1 MRNGILPFST
11 KTAVAT
17 PPVPAD
23 RRSAP
28 RPAMQRIVVGL
39 SVKAE
44 DIDVDSRTFEGL
56 LSVWGPDLGDDVMH
70 RGAFKKTL
78 AEWKKSRDAIPL
90 LNSHNHFDV
99 LSSFGQLIEAKETD
113 DGLWTKWEVIPGADG
128 DRILDRIRPGSNGRA
143 PVSKMSIGYEPMK
156 FDFEQSDSARF
167 GRLRNLREVNLKEG
181 SLVLFPMAPGARVD
195 TSTVK
200 SWIDDANE
208 LDPADVTPEMKT
220 ELRRLAGKIGKLL
233 SAKATPTGENST
245 PDPDSSDDS
254 ADEPGAE
261 GGDNPTDPPPVAPAN
276 VDPPATPPAPPAST
290 TTEPPADTQGKGD
303 YLFGEALQQRLRGL
317 KIGSAITRSQTQS

>member
-1 MRNGILPFST
+1 MRNGILPFQT

-17 PPVPAD
+17 PPVGND
-23 RRSAP
+23 RRAAT
-28 RPAMQRIVVGL
+28 RPVLNRIVVGL

-44 DIDVDSRTFEGL
+44 DIDEEKRTFEGL

-70 RGAFKKTL
+70 KGAFKKTL
-78 AEWKKSRDAIPL
+78 SEWKKSTDAIPL

-99 LSSFGQLIEAKETD
+99 LSSFGQLVEAKETD
-113 DGLWTKWEVIPGADG
+113 EGLWTKWEVIPGADG

-143 PVSKMSIGYEPMK
+143 PVSKMSIGYEPTK
-156 FDFEQSDSARF
+156 FDFEQSDRARF

-208 LDPADVTPEMKT
+208 IDPASLTPEIKT
-220 ELRRLAGKIGKLL
+220 ELRRLSSRIGLLL
-233 SAKATPTGENST
+233 SGKAKPTGST
-245 PDPDSSDDS
+245 PDPESSTES
-254 ADEPGAE
+254 TDESGAQ
-261 GGDNPTDPPPVAPAN
+261 GTGNPTEKTPPTAPVATAPKDPPP
-276 VDPPATPPAPPAST
+276 PAP
-290 TTEPPADTQGKGD
+290 EEKGD
-303 YLFGEALQQRLRGL
+303 GAYLYGDALQQRFRAL
-317 KIGSAITRSQTQS
+317 KISAAINSTSKIE

>member
-1 MRNGILPFST
+1 MNRNTVLQF
-11 KTAVAT
+11 KTAAVA
-17 PPVPAD
+17 PAPVND
-23 RRSAP
+23 RRAAA
-28 RPAMQRIVVGL
+28 RPALNRIVVGM
-39 SVKAE
+39 SVKA
-44 DIDVDSRTFEGL
+44 DGIDEEKRTFEGL

-78 AEWKKSRDAIPL
+78 SEWKKSNDAIPL

-200 SWIDDANE
+200 SWIDDAND
-208 LDPADVTPEMKT
+208 LDPASLTPEIKT
-220 ELRRLAGKIGKLL
+220 ELRRLSSRIGLLL
-233 SAKATPTGENST
+233 SGKAKPTGTT
-245 PDPDSSDDS
+245 PDPDPSNPTTSDD
-254 ADEPGAE
+254 PGAQ
-261 GGDNPTDPPPVAPAN
+261 GGGNPTEK
-276 VDPPATPPAPPAST
+276 TPPAPPAT
-290 TTEPPADTQGKGD
+290 APKDPPTPEAEGKGA
-303 YLFGEALQQRLRGL
+303 YLYGDALQQRFRAL
-317 KIGSAITRSQTQS
+317 KISAAINSTSKIE

>member
-1 MRNGILPFST
+1 MNRNTVLQF
-11 KTAVAT
+11 KTAAVAP
-17 PPVPAD
+17 PPVASD
-23 RRSAP
+23 RRAAT
-28 RPAMQRIVVGL
+28 RPALNRIVVGL

-44 DIDVDSRTFEGL
+44 DIDEEKRTFEGL

-70 RGAFKKTL
+70 KGAFKKTL
-78 AEWKKSRDAIPL
+78 AEWKKSSDAIPL

-99 LSSFGQLIEAKETD
+99 LSSFGQLIEAKERD

-195 TSTVK
+195 TTTVK

-208 LDPADVTPEMKT
+208 IDSASLTPELKT
-220 ELRRLAGKIGKLL
+220 ELRRLSSRIGLLL
-233 SAKATPTGENST
+233 SGKAKPTGSN
-245 PDPDSSDDS
+245 PDPDPSTDP
-254 ADEPGAE
+254 AGEPDAQ
-261 GGDNPTDPPPVAPAN
+261 GGDNPAKV
-276 VDPPATPPAPPAST
+276 PPATPAPAPVPPVEKPAEEKS
-290 TTEPPADTQGKGD
+290 DVYLYGD
-303 YLFGEALQQRLRGL
+303 ALQQRFRAL
-317 KIGSAITRSQTQS
+317 KVSAAINSTSKIE

>member
-1 MRNGILPFST
+1 MRNGILFDTRGGVGGRPIEF

-17 PPVPAD
+17 PPVVND
-23 RRSAP
+23 RRAAT
-28 RPAMQRIVVGL
+28 RPALNRIVVGL

-44 DIDVDSRTFEGL
+44 DIDEEARTFEGL

-70 RGAFKKTL
+70 KGAFKKTL
-78 AEWKKSRDAIPL
+78 SEWKKGVDAIPL

-195 TSTVK
+195 TTTVK

-208 LDPADVTPEMKT
+208 IGSDDLTPEMKT
-220 ELRRLAGKIGKLL
+220 DLRRLASRIGLLVSGK
-233 SAKATPTGENST
+233 AKPATPN
-245 PDPDSSDDS
+245 PDPDSTDDPPV
-254 ADEPGAE
+254 DPGATV
-261 GGDNPTDPPPVAPAN
+261 DKPT
-276 VDPPATPPAPPAST
+276 DPPATPPTPAPASPPAT
-290 TTEPPADTQGKGD
+290 PPAEKKEPA
-303 YLFGEALQQRLRGL
+303 YLFGNALQQRLTGL
-317 KIGSAITRSQTQS
+317 KISAAINSTSKIE